1 MGIVH
6 GRVVV
11 MGNSKLNFAH
21 WKKSIE
27 CQYNV
32 LPEWYKNATDKQRE
46 VMWVKYLNNEY
57 IGD

>member
-11 MGNSKLNFAH
+11 MSNKKLNFAH
-21 WKKSIE
+21 WKISIE
-27 CQYNV
+27 YKYDV
-32 LPEWYKNATDKQRE
+32 LPEWYKNAIDKQRE

>member
-1 MGIVH
+1 MS
-6 GRVVV
+6 
-11 MGNSKLNFAH
+11 NKKLNFAH
-21 WKKSIE
+21 WKMSVEYK
-27 CQYNV
+27 YDV